1 MSNISSANGTVTAVA
16 KDCTTAKRIISLI
29 NSVTRDFECYS
40 VFMNG
45 IESEE
50 KHSYEC
56 HFEGGGR
63 GDYRSTLLK
72 LGPSLIKYAEDQKII
87 SELEKNE
94 FELTFSFADEEQKN
108 RLLYDAVVV
117 LEHKANTAL
126 TDIDYIEKNVKFHD
140 YSLKNLK
147 EIVGYDDEIARLLA

>member
-45 IESEE
+45 TESEE

-56 HFEGGGR
+56 HFVGGGR

-72 LGPSLIKYAEDQKII
+72 LGPSLIKYAEDQEII

-117 LEHKANTAL
+117 LEHKENTAL